1 MPGLLVGHPIF
12 LFERALLGISGH
24 ADAAHPP
31 ITDRPTGVIHRS
43 AEADD
48 LSSPS
53 GLDRGRRMRRPAES
67 TGVIVNRELENTA
80 QARSAGLARAAAA
93 GAAALIM
100 GGLLVGC
107 ETSSADQESSPSQS
121 APSTSSEAASS
132 TPSPTTSPNRVS
144 NPDHD
149 TLDPRGPLPGST
161 TWEQMTE
168 NDQ

>member
-1 MPGLLVGHPIF
+1 MPGLLGDHPIF
-12 LFERALLGISGH
+12 LFERALPGISGH

-80 QARSAGLARAAAA
+80 KARSAGLARAAAA

-121 APSTSSEAASS
+121 ASSTSSEAASS
-132 TPSPTTSPNRVS
+132 TPSPTTPPTRVS

-161 TWEQMTE
+161 KWEQMME